1 MNSGENKANSQ
12 PSGNPV
18 FGKPVSR
25 LQLTLAFFVAA
36 GADAILFPLQIAEPF
51 SLIIDFVTA
60 FLLFVILG
68 WRVILLPALL
78 AEATPGVGIFPL
90 WVLVVGSIA
99 LFGTIKKP
107 GSKENFPMRPE
118 PYPDSEQNRRV
129 PPVLTITKPAPPL
142 GPLLISLMRM
152 SPRKTPNDERD

>member
-1 MNSGENKANSQ
+1 MSSGDHKSHSQ
-12 PSGNPV
+12 PSGSPI

-36 GADAILFPLQIAEPF
+36 GADAILFPLQVAEPF
-51 SLIIDFVTA
+51 SLIIDFITA

-68 WRVILLPALL
+68 WRLILLPALL
-78 AEATPGVGIFPL
+78 AEATPGVGVFPL
-90 WVLVVGSIA
+90 WVLGVGSIA

-129 PPVLTITKPAPPL
+129 PPVFDDHKTSASS
-142 GPLLISLMRM
+142 GPVIDLPYEDV
-152 SPRKTPNDERD
+152 SPEDSKR

>member
-1 MNSGENKANSQ
+1 MSSGDHKSHSQ
-12 PSGNPV
+12 PSGSPI

-36 GADAILFPLQIAEPF
+36 GADAILFPLQVAEPF
-51 SLIIDFVTA
+51 SLIIDFITA

-68 WRVILLPALL
+68 WRLILLPALW
-78 AEATPGVGIFPL
+78 PKPHRVSGIPSL
-90 WVLVVGSIA
+90 GPVVGSIA

-118 PYPDSEQNRRV
+118 PYPDSEQNPKSAARF
-129 PPVLTITKPAPPL
+129 
-142 GPLLISLMRM
+142 
-152 SPRKTPNDERD
+152 